1 MVLLTRIP
9 ILDRCKKWF
18 KARGF
23 VSKISVDRCCCC
35 CNCCCYDGIGVPF
48 ILLKVKLH
56 FSQRRWSLAEGKSE
70 ASLFSTTGS
79 DTMIEIIEDKNNN

>member
-1 MVLLTRIP
+1 M
-9 ILDRCKKWF
+9 
-18 KARGF
+18 
-23 VSKISVDRCCCC
+23 SKISVDRCYCCCDCCC
-35 CNCCCYDGIGVPF
+35 CDGTCVPF

-70 ASLFSTTGS
+70 ASLFSTTS